1 MANKGKLSR
10 GLGRG
15 LDSLFQ
21 VEQIEA
27 SENKGFIS
35 EVLIKDLRP
44 NPYQPR
50 KTFDEK
56 ALEEL
61 KKSIIENG
69 IIQPLIVRKST
80 VKGFEIIAG
89 ERRFRAA
96 KLAGLS
102 SVPVVVQ
109 EFNDS
114 QMMEIALLENLQRED
129 LSPIE
134 EAEAYYNIMEK
145 LEYTQEM
152 IADRMGKSRSHVAN
166 YLRLLSLPKDLK
178 ALVSKGDISFGH
190 AKVLLGIKEPDVM
203 KALAKLVVD
212 EQLSVRELE
221 KLVSKPIPQEKKA
234 KKIVQELNTHE
245 KHFVKEKTEVLRER
259 FGTKVAINVSEKGK
273 GNIEINFLSLEDLER
288 VLKILGE

>member
-1 MANKGKLSR
+1 MANGKLSR

-35 EVLIKDLRP
+35 DALIKDLRP

-50 KTFDEK
+50 KAFDEV
-56 ALEEL
+56 ALDEL
-61 KKSIIENG
+61 KRSIIENG

-96 KLAGLS
+96 RLAGLH

-166 YLRLLSLPKDLK
+166 YLRLLSLPKELK
-178 ALVSKGDISFGH
+178 AFVSKGDLSFGH
-190 AKVLLGIKEPDVM
+190 AKVLLGVKDLDVM
-203 KALAKLVVD
+203 KAIAKQVVD

-221 KLVSKPIPQEKKA
+221 KLVIKPSLQEKKG
-234 KKIVQELNTHE
+234 KKLVQELSSRE
-245 KHFVKEKTEVLRER
+245 QHFVNEQTEFLRER
-259 FGTKVAINVSEKGK
+259 FGTKVAINVSDKGK
-273 GNIEINFLSLEDLER
+273 GSIEINFLSLEDLER
-288 VLKILGE
+288 VLKILE